1 MKDMKI
7 HNHILMLLAA
17 TVMFLVAS
25 CSPDD
30 FGFGKKTYSPED
42 LVEGKAYTVTIEGNI
57 VKLES
62 KISDCTPLWVTPS
75 GRSEQQ
81 TLSLELPFAGNYS
94 VTFGVETPGGIVY
107 ADPYQ
112 FTLAQNDFTLLS
124 DTKWFYLADKNY
136 KKGDPLPDAAT
147 LTAGISKKWYPL
159 AKDYGIGQADCPLS
173 AVTPYDVLNNGKGFT
188 DEEKA
193 NNVYKDIYFG
203 SENWAPNYNYGFDA
217 LVDGSNSAY
226 LDSWM
231 EFSMDAANG
240 CVAKMYRGESGTK
253 GNSTGSNLVGKFNL
267 NLSDAKKPTITLT
280 DAYVMHPNNWDE
292 TCNNYTTDVQII
304 ELTPYLLQTVTRRTN
319 SEGNWYIVESFV
331 SEEVVNTDGAC
342 IPKDELDIKKAT
354 TPKLPTFE
362 DLNTKLF
369 TTDINGVSFVGTSM
383 TFLANDEAAYDWLW
397 WNGGSSEWQSVV
409 DGNYGTEWAPKWG
422 DDVADMEFVLSSSV
436 ADGKTTYKYTLGN
449 QNGTFTIDGSKLV
462 FDKAISFFTVD
473 GSSRKVE
480 LTGKEWQVLKCD
492 PGTELVLG
500 LPETKD
506 TNGKVNSYRVVNL
519 TYKPV
524 SSSTGPTVVPF
535 IADNLKCYL
544 DDKKTSL
551 RCQLYNPWGGGGDAV
566 DPARLK
572 VKKNQK
578 INVTVKLNGFTFEK
592 PAKMVLCLNF
602 EKAADH
608 EWENTCF
615 DYSRAIT
622 VNSDGSYTVS
632 WTNDTGETCN
642 WAGTSALIVTM
653 QYVGYASLADDSE
666 EGYKKAL
673 TVESVTIE

>member
-1 MKDMKI
+1 MKI

-17 TVMFLVAS
+17 MVMFLVAS

-81 TLSLELPFAGNYS
+81 SLSLELPFAGNYS

-107 ADPYQ
+107 GDPYQ
-112 FTLAQNDFTLLS
+112 FSLAQNDFSLLS

-147 LTAGISKKWYPL
+147 LTSGISKKWYPL
-159 AKDYGIGQADCPLS
+159 AKDYGIGQSACPLS

-188 DEEKA
+188 EEEKA

-203 SENWAPNYNYGFDA
+203 SENWAPNYPYGFDV
-217 LVDGSNSAY
+217 LTDGENSAY

-231 EFSMDAANG
+231 EFSMDAQNG

-253 GNSTGSNLVGKFNL
+253 GNSTGTNLTGKFNL
-267 NLSDAKKPTITLT
+267 NLTDAKKPTITLT
-280 DAYVMHPNNWDE
+280 DAYVMHPNNWDDV
-292 TCNNYTTDVQII
+292 CNNYATDVQII
-304 ELTPYLLQTVTRRTN
+304 ELTPYLLQTVTKRTN

-342 IPKDELDIKKAT
+342 IPKDELDIKEAT

-480 LTGKEWQVLKCD
+480 LKGKEWQVLKCD

-535 IADNLKCYL
+535 IADNLKFYIQ
-544 DDKKTSL
+544 KETYL
-551 RCQLYNPWGGGGDAV
+551 RCQLFMPASWGGGNDAI
-566 DPARLK
+566 DGSRLK

-578 INVTVKLNGFTFEK
+578 LNVTVKLNNFTFDK
-592 PAKMVLCLNF
+592 PAKLSLCMNF
-602 EKAADH
+602 GSEQN
-608 EWENTCF
+608 WEPDCF
-615 DYSRAIT
+615 EYSRAVT
-622 VNSDGSYTVS
+622 ANSNGTYTLS
-632 WTNDTGETCN
+632 WTNDTGLTCS
-642 WAGTSALIVTM
+642 WLDTSALIVTM
-653 QYVGYASLADDSE
+653 QYKGYASLSEDTDDA
-666 EGYKKAL
+666 YKAAI

>member
-1 MKDMKI
+1 MKI
-7 HNHILMLLAA
+7 HNHILTLLAA
-17 TVMFLVAS
+17 MVMFLVAS

-81 TLSLELPFAGNYS
+81 SLSLELPFAGNYS

-107 ADPYQ
+107 GDPYQ
-112 FTLAQNDFTLLS
+112 FSLAQNDFSLLS

-147 LTAGISKKWYPL
+147 LTSGISKKWYPL
-159 AKDYGIGQADCPLS
+159 AKDYGIGQSACPLS

-188 DEEKA
+188 EEEKA

-203 SENWAPNYNYGFDA
+203 SENWAPNYPYGFDV
-217 LVDGSNSAY
+217 LTDGENSAY

-231 EFSMDAANG
+231 EFSMDAQNG

-253 GNSTGSNLVGKFNL
+253 GNSTGTNLTGKFNL
-267 NLSDAKKPTITLT
+267 NLTDAKKPTITLT
-280 DAYVMHPNNWDE
+280 DAYVMHPNNWDDV
-292 TCNNYTTDVQII
+292 CNNYATDVQII
-304 ELTPYLLQTVTRRTN
+304 ELTPYLLQTVTKRTN

-342 IPKDELDIKKAT
+342 IPKDELDIKEAT

-480 LTGKEWQVLKCD
+480 LKGKEWQVLKCD

-535 IADNLKCYL
+535 IADNLKFYIQ
-544 DDKKTSL
+544 KETYL
-551 RCQLYNPWGGGGDAV
+551 RCQLFMPASWGGGNDAI
-566 DPARLK
+566 DGSRLK
-572 VKKNQK
+572 VMNFGSEQ
-578 INVTVKLNGFTFEK
+578 NWEPDCFE
-592 PAKMVLCLNF
+592 
-602 EKAADH
+602 
-608 EWENTCF
+608 
-615 DYSRAIT
+615 YSRAVT
-622 VNSDGSYTVS
+622 ANSNGTYTLS
-632 WTNDTGETCN
+632 WTNDTGLTCS
-642 WAGTSALIVTM
+642 WLDTSALIVTM
-653 QYVGYASLADDSE
+653 QYKGYASLPEDTDDA
-666 EGYKKAL
+666 YKAAI

>member
-1 MKDMKI
+1 M
-7 HNHILMLLAA
+7 
-17 TVMFLVAS
+17 VLV
-25 CSPDD
+25 
-30 FGFGKKTYSPED
+30 
-42 LVEGKAYTVTIEGNI
+42 
-57 VKLES
+57 
-62 KISDCTPLWVTPS
+62 
-75 GRSEQQ
+75 
-81 TLSLELPFAGNYS
+81 SLR
-94 VTFGVETPGGIVY
+94 
-107 ADPYQ
+107 
-112 FTLAQNDFTLLS
+112 
-124 DTKWFYLADKNY
+124 
-136 KKGDPLPDAAT
+136 
-147 LTAGISKKWYPL
+147 
-159 AKDYGIGQADCPLS
+159 
-173 AVTPYDVLNNGKGFT
+173 
-188 DEEKA
+188 
-193 NNVYKDIYFG
+193 
-203 SENWAPNYNYGFDA
+203 
-217 LVDGSNSAY
+217 
-226 LDSWM
+226 M
-231 EFSMDAANG
+231 
-240 CVAKMYRGESGTK
+240 
-253 GNSTGSNLVGKFNL
+253 NLIFK
-267 NLSDAKKPTITLT
+267 
-280 DAYVMHPNNWDE
+280 E
-292 TCNNYTTDVQII
+292 
-304 ELTPYLLQTVTRRTN
+304 
-319 SEGNWYIVESFV
+319 
-331 SEEVVNTDGAC
+331 
-342 IPKDELDIKKAT
+342 AT

-436 ADGKTTYKYTLGN
+436 ADAKTTYKYTLGN

-480 LTGKEWQVLKCD
+480 LKGKEWQVLKCD

-506 TNGKVNSYRVVNL
+506 TNGKVNSYRVINL

-551 RCQLYNPWGGGGDAV
+551 RCQLYNPWGVGGDAV